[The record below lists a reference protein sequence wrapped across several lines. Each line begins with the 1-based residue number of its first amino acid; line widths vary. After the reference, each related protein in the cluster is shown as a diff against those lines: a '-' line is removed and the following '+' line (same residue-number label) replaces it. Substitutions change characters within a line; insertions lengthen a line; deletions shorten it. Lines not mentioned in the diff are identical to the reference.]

1 MRGRLGFQLA
11 LTNEGADARGC
22 PEEARK
28 HHAPAQARKG
38 AKAEISMESLIAKYH
53 LHPIIDHF
61 TIALL
66 ATGVLADVVGYVI
79 ATLFGNRSPRT
90 KRLGDRLSGAA
101 LVLLIPGAISAI
113 FSRFTGESEAER
125 VWDTISPAAQ
135 QILFS
140 DTGSATFLSH
150 AVLGTYLMYAFVA
163 LAAWR
168 VLLEI
173 WSKLKRTQ
181 LVYLV
186 VAMVALS
193 ALLYQGKTG
202 GELVYDHA
210 VGTTH
215 ADNTWQRSADAAK

>member
-1 MRGRLGFQLA
+1 M
-11 LTNEGADARGC
+11 
-22 PEEARK
+22 
-28 HHAPAQARKG
+28 
-38 AKAEISMESLIAKYH
+38 EILIAKYH

-66 ATGVLADVVGYVI
+66 AMGVLADAVGYVI
-79 ATLFGNRSPRT
+79 GMLFDNRSPRT
-90 KRLGDRLSGAA
+90 KGLGNQLSGTA

-113 FSRFTGESEAER
+113 FSRLTGESEAER
-125 VWDTISPAAQ
+125 VWDTIAPAAQ

-140 DTGSATFLSH
+140 DTGSARFLSH

-173 WSKLKRTQ
+173 WTKLKRTQ
-181 LVYLV
+181 LVYLAV
-186 VAMVALS
+186 SMLVLC

-202 GELVYDHA
+202 GELVYDYA

-215 ADNTWQRSADAAK
+215 ANTTLQQTIVNK

>member
-1 MRGRLGFQLA
+1 M
-11 LTNEGADARGC
+11 D
-22 PEEARK
+22 
-28 HHAPAQARKG
+28 
-38 AKAEISMESLIAKYH
+38 ILIAKYH

-66 ATGVLADVVGYVI
+66 SIGVLADVVGYVI
-79 ATLFGNRSPRT
+79 VRLFDNRSSRV
-90 KRLGDRLSGAA
+90 KALADRLSGAA

-113 FSRFTGESEAER
+113 LSRLTGESEAER

-135 QILFS
+135 QILFADS
-140 DTGSATFLSH
+140 GSATFLSH

-163 LAAWR
+163 LGAWR

-173 WSKLKRTQ
+173 WTKLKRTHF
-181 LVYLV
+181 VYLV

-210 VGTTH
+210 VGTH
-215 ADNTWQRSADAAK
+215 ADTTSR

>member
-1 MRGRLGFQLA
+1 
-11 LTNEGADARGC
+11 
-22 PEEARK
+22 
-28 HHAPAQARKG
+28 
-38 AKAEISMESLIAKYH
+38 MEVLIAKYH

-66 ATGVLADVVGYVI
+66 ALGVLADVVGYVM
-79 ATLFGNRSPRT
+79 ARLFGNRSPRT

-101 LVLLIPGAISAI
+101 LVLIIPGAISAI
-113 FSRFTGESEAER
+113 FSRLTGESEAAR
-125 VWDTISPAAQ
+125 VWDSISPAAQ

-140 DTGSATFLSH
+140 DSGSATFLSH
-150 AVLGTYLMYAFVA
+150 AVLGTYVMYAFVA
-163 LAAWR
+163 LGAWR
-168 VLLEI
+168 LLLEI
-173 WSKLKRTQ
+173 WTKLKPTQ
-181 LVYLV
+181 LAYLV

-215 ADNTWQRSADAAK
+215 ADMMSQRSVNSAK

>member
-1 MRGRLGFQLA
+1 M
-11 LTNEGADARGC
+11 
-22 PEEARK
+22 
-28 HHAPAQARKG
+28 
-38 AKAEISMESLIAKYH
+38 EILIAKYH

-66 ATGVLADVVGYVI
+66 AMGVLVDVVGYVI
-79 ATLFGNRSPRT
+79 GILFDNRSPRT
-90 KRLGDRLSGAA
+90 KGLGERLSGAA

-113 FSRFTGESEAER
+113 FSRLTGESEAER

-140 DTGSATFLSH
+140 DTGSARFLSH

-173 WSKLKRTQ
+173 WPTFKRTQ
-181 LVYLV
+181 PVYLV
-186 VAMVALS
+186 VAIVALC

-210 VGTTH
+210 AGTAH
-215 ADNTWQRSADAAK
+215 ADTTSQQTIVNK

>member
-1 MRGRLGFQLA
+1 M
-11 LTNEGADARGC
+11 
-22 PEEARK
+22 
-28 HHAPAQARKG
+28 
-38 AKAEISMESLIAKYH
+38 EILIAKYH

-66 ATGVLADVVGYVI
+66 GMGVLADVVGYVI
-79 ATLFGNRSPRT
+79 GMLFDNRSPRA
-90 KRLGDRLSGAA
+90 KGLGDRLSGAA

-125 VWDTISPAAQ
+125 VWDTIAPAAQ

-140 DTGSATFLSH
+140 DTGSARFLSH

-173 WSKLKRTQ
+173 WTALKRTQ
-181 LVYLV
+181 LVYLA
-186 VAMVALS
+186 VAIVALC

-202 GELVYDHA
+202 GENSSTITPWEPLMRKTPR
-210 VGTTH
+210 GNRLSTIE
-215 ADNTWQRSADAAK
+215 WSRSDCDSIQWEIQLILGSDA

>member
-1 MRGRLGFQLA
+1 M
-11 LTNEGADARGC
+11 
-22 PEEARK
+22 
-28 HHAPAQARKG
+28 
-38 AKAEISMESLIAKYH
+38 EIVIAKYH

-66 ATGVLADVVGYVI
+66 AMGVLVDVVGYVI
-79 ATLFGNRSPRT
+79 GILFDNRSPRT
-90 KRLGDRLSGAA
+90 KGLGDRLSGAA

-113 FSRFTGESEAER
+113 FSRLTGESEAER

-140 DTGSATFLSH
+140 DSARLLSH

-163 LAAWR
+163 LAVWR

-173 WSKLKRTQ
+173 WTKLKRLQ
-181 LVYLV
+181 PVYLV
-186 VAMVALS
+186 VAIVALC

-210 VGTTH
+210 AGTTH
-215 ADNTWQRSADAAK
+215 TDTTSQPTIVTK

>member
-1 MRGRLGFQLA
+1 M
-11 LTNEGADARGC
+11 
-22 PEEARK
+22 
-28 HHAPAQARKG
+28 
-38 AKAEISMESLIAKYH
+38 EILIAKYH

-66 ATGVLADVVGYVI
+66 AMGVLADLVGYVI
-79 ATLFGNRSPRT
+79 ATLFRNRSPRP
-90 KRLGDRLSGAA
+90 KALADQLRGAA
-101 LVLLIPGAISAI
+101 LVVLIPGAISAI
-113 FSRFTGESEAER
+113 FSRLTGEIEAER

-140 DTGSATFLSH
+140 DSGSTWFLSH

-173 WSKLKRTQ
+173 WTKLKRMQ
-181 LVYLV
+181 PVYLA
-186 VAMVALS
+186 VAMVALC
-193 ALLYQGKTG
+193 ALLYQGETG
-202 GELVYDHA
+202 GELVYAHA

-215 ADNTWQRSADAAK
+215 AETQQQRSVVGQ

>member
-1 MRGRLGFQLA
+1 M
-11 LTNEGADARGC
+11 
-22 PEEARK
+22 
-28 HHAPAQARKG
+28 
-38 AKAEISMESLIAKYH
+38 SMEMQISKYH

-66 ATGVLADVVGYVI
+66 GMGVLADVVGYLL
-79 ATLFGNRSPRT
+79 AASFCNRSPRI
-90 KRLGDRLSGAA
+90 KGLGDRLSGAA
-101 LVLLIPGAISAI
+101 LLLLIPGAISSI
-113 FSRFTGESEAER
+113 FSRLTGESEAER

-140 DTGSATFLSH
+140 DTGSAMFLSH
-150 AVLGTYLMYAFVA
+150 AILGTYLMYAFVA
-163 LAAWR
+163 LTLWR

-173 WSKLKRTQ
+173 WTRLKRTQ
-181 LVYLV
+181 VVYFV
-186 VAMVALS
+186 VALVALC

-215 ADNTWQRSADAAK
+215 ADATSQQGAPNS

>member
-1 MRGRLGFQLA
+1 
-11 LTNEGADARGC
+11 
-22 PEEARK
+22 
-28 HHAPAQARKG
+28 
-38 AKAEISMESLIAKYH
+38 METLIAKYH

-66 ATGVLADVVGYVI
+66 GIGVLVDVAGYAI
-79 ATLFGNRSPRT
+79 AALFGDRGPHAR
-90 KRLGDRLSGAA
+90 RLGDRLSGAA

-140 DTGSATFLSH
+140 DTGSAPFLSH

-163 LAAWR
+163 LAGWR
-168 VLLEI
+168 VALEI
-173 WSKLKRTQ
+173 WAKLKRTR
-181 LVYLV
+181 LVYLAL
-186 VAMVALS
+186 AMVAVC

-215 ADNTWQRSADAAK
+215 ADTTPQRTVNLEK

>member
-1 MRGRLGFQLA
+1 M
-11 LTNEGADARGC
+11 
-22 PEEARK
+22 
-28 HHAPAQARKG
+28 
-38 AKAEISMESLIAKYH
+38 
-53 LHPIIDHF
+53 
-61 TIALL
+61 
-66 ATGVLADVVGYVI
+66 
-79 ATLFGNRSPRT
+79 
-90 KRLGDRLSGAA
+90 
-101 LVLLIPGAISAI
+101 LLIPGAISAI
-113 FSRFTGESEAER
+113 FSRLTGEIEAER
-125 VWDTISPAAQ
+125 LWDTISPAAQ
-135 QILFS
+135 EILFS
-140 DTGSATFLSH
+140 DTDPEAFLSH

-173 WSKLKRTQ
+173 WTKLKRTQ

-215 ADNTWQRSADAAK
+215 ADMTSRQSVNIEK